1 MASGLA
7 EPKTDVKV
15 KLIGEDGNAFAI
27 LARVERALKKA
38 GRGDLVQEYLQ
49 EATSGDYM
57 HLLKTTLEYVHVEMD
72 DRPDQEAPVKQTPV
86 RPAGTK
92 YENQIA

>member
-7 EPKTDVKV
+7 EPKTGAKV

-38 GRGDLVQEYLQ
+38 GRGDLVQEYLV
-49 EATSGDYM
+49 D
-57 HLLKTTLEYVHVEMD
+57 VEMD
-72 DRPDQEAPVKQTPV
+72 DRPRPGSASQANPG
-86 RPAGTK
+86 PAGRD
-92 YENQIA
+92 EI